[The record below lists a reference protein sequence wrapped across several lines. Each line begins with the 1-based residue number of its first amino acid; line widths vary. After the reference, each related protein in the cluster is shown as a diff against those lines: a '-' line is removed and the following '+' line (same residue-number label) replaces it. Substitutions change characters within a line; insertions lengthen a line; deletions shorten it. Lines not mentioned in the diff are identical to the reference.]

1 MDTSDEHHQ
10 HKLITKEKQKMSAKT
25 MTVNTEIDPELKR
38 ASEEILKRLG
48 LTFSEAIQLFLKQVI
63 VSRGL
68 PFEMN
73 IPNAETLQAL
83 AEAEQK
89 DRLDYFETPEELFE
103 DLGISGGIFFCNKHA
118 INIYTRC
125 QVF

>member
-1 MDTSDEHHQ
+1 MDTSDERHQ

-48 LTFSEAIQLFLKQVI
+48 LTFSEAIRLFLKQVI

-68 PFEMN
+68 PFDMN
-73 IPNAETLQAL
+73 IPNAETRQAL

-89 DRLDYFETPEELFE
+89 DTLDYFETPEELFK
-103 DLGISGGIFFCNKHA
+103 DLGIA
-118 INIYTRC
+118 
-125 QVF
+125 